1 MTSSLTKFKS
11 IFEKDKGASLSNEFE
26 VDIRF
31 SSSKNAEVIANLAK
45 NGFSS
50 FTNTESAYKNMMLLC
65 DEASIPGQYAATQEI
80 DGLYTGRLIQYPHG
94 KLYNDFSLSFIMT
107 NEELPLKFFE
117 TWFYSIFPERRLNE
131 DRKIDYGNKIDRGER
146 TNIVTLSYYDNITCD
161 LLEVRK
167 FHKTQFAAN
176 GQVTS
181 THKMYRA
188 YPYSIESIPLAYGP
202 SVLNKFR
209 VQFRYEKHVQE
220 YS

>member
-11 IFEKDKGASLSNEFE
+11 IFEKDKGASFSNEYE

-31 SSSKNAEVIANLAK
+31 STSRNASLLANLAELE
-45 NGFSS
+45 FTS

-65 DEASIPGQYAATQEI
+65 DEASLPGQFAATQEI
-80 DGLYTGRLIQYPHG
+80 DGIYTGRLIQYPHA

-117 TWFYSIFPERRLNE
+117 TWFYTMFPERRLNE
-131 DRKIDYGNKIDRGER
+131 DRKIDYVNKVDRGER
-146 TNIVTLSYYDNITCD
+146 TNIVTLSYYDNIVCD
-161 LLEVRK
+161 LIEVRK
-167 FHKTQFAAN
+167 FHKTRSAAN
-176 GQVTS
+176 GKVTS

-188 YPYSIESIPLAYGP
+188 YPYSIESVPLAYGP
-202 SVLNKFR
+202 TVLNKFR